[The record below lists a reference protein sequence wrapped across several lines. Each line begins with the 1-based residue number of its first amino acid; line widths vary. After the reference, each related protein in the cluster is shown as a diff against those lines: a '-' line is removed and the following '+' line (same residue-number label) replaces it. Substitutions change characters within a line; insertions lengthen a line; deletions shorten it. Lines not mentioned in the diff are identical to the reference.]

1 MNYSFKHIYGPVYSW
16 RLGISLGIDPVS
28 IKTKICNFDCVYCQ
42 LGRTA
47 RWEGERKIFV
57 SAKEIMNE
65 IAALPHLPIDYFTFS
80 GRGEPTLAQNL
91 GEMIL
96 ALKKEQR
103 AKIAVITN
111 SSLMNR
117 EEVQRDLLGC
127 DFVIAKL
134 DAGSQETFNKI
145 DKVMPGINFEQM
157 VKGVKSFKNKFTGKL
172 ALQMMFMEQNK
183 KYAPQMAQIAREIEP
198 DQVEINTPLRA
209 CAVPALTQKELG
221 EIKNYFQGLPV
232 VSVYDV
238 EKKEIEPLNKQE
250 TIRRHGRDRKK
261 MSLRANEVSEAIA
274 MTL

>member
-117 EEVQRDLLGC
+117 EEVHRDLLGC

-183 KYAPQMAQIAREIEP
+183 KYAPQMAQIAREIKP
-198 DQVEINTPLRA
+198 DEVEINTPLRA
-209 CAVPALTQKELG
+209 CAVPALTQKELE

-232 VSVYDV
+232 VSVYEV

-250 TIRRHGRDRKK
+250 TILRHGRRTQTIFIKE
-261 MSLRANEVSEAIA
+261 RRQ
-274 MTL
+274 